1 MKGKPMITKREF
13 RRRDFL
19 GLASVVTIGLMMTS
33 CDSDSG
39 EKVDTSKSRKGAM
52 DSFGV
57 GDKFKATVPLT
68 FSFLFS
74 DQPTYPYKKDWL
86 LFTKMAS
93 DNNVTLEPTIVP
105 NSDYEQKRS
114 LLISSGSAPEII
126 AKTYPGQESAFVS
139 AGAVLPVSDYVD
151 LMPHFQ
157 DKVKKWK
164 LEPEIEAL
172 TQEDGKYYVLP
183 GLHEELWPDYS
194 LCFRKDVLKKE
205 GLSEPK
211 TWDEF
216 RDVLRSLKRH
226 IRMLCR
232 SPIGSRATA
241 SSTSPVR
248 LSELWQVGAWWTG
261 CSSTRTR
268 RSSASRPVPPSSRT
282 W

>member
-1 MKGKPMITKREF
+1 ME
-13 RRRDFL
+13 
-19 GLASVVTIGLMMTS
+19 
-33 CDSDSG
+33 
-39 EKVDTSKSRKGAM
+39 
-52 DSFGV
+52 SFKV
-57 GDKFKATVPLT
+57 GDTFKATTPLT
-68 FSFLFS
+68 FTFLFS

-157 DKVKKWK
+157 EKVKKWK

-216 RDVLRSLKRH
+216 RDVLRSLKKAYPDVVPFSDRFKGDSVLN
-226 IRMLCR
+226 I
-232 SPIGSRATA
+232 A
-241 SSTSPVR
+241 SAAFGTVAGWG
-248 LSELWQVGAWWTG
+248 LVDGLQFDEGK
-261 CSSTRTR
+261 
-268 RSSASRPVPPSSRT
+268 
-282 W
+282 